1 MKKRSKI
8 PRVVIDIKPDRESD
22 RRILAGIAQYA
33 AMYGPWEF
41 IMRPLRYTSMHN
53 SKINPLWFADVEAD
67 GIIAR
72 GLANIDYIRETGLPA
87 IIGGV
92 YREDCE
98 GFTCLKTD
106 SQSIAELAAQH
117 LLDCG
122 FTHFAFCGFADI
134 DWSIYRQNAFTNII
148 KKNGYEVSSF
158 PALAPELTNTPL
170 EKSELKKWIK
180 SLPKPTGIMAC
191 NDDRA
196 LQVVEAAKMADIL
209 VPDDVA
215 VLGVDNDS
223 MVCGFSNPPLS
234 SVDVDFETAGFKV
247 SKILADMMLT
257 GKKVEEV
264 VYASSSGIEHRRST
278 DTLVIDDK
286 IIVKALQFIRQHPAS
301 PIQVIDVAE
310 HCNLSRRVLEKRF
323 RKVLNRTIFQELKKV
338 RVLHLC
344 KLLKDTNESISEIAS
359 RVRFT
364 DVEHFSR
371 YFREAVGVS
380 PTEYRKK
387 WAMRS
392 GGEAL

>member
-148 KKNGYEVSSF
+148 KKNGYEASSF

-234 SVDVDFETAGFKV
+234 SVDVDFET
-247 SKILADMMLT
+247 
-257 GKKVEEV
+257 
-264 VYASSSGIEHRRST
+264 
-278 DTLVIDDK
+278 
-286 IIVKALQFIRQHPAS
+286 ALQFIRQHPAS